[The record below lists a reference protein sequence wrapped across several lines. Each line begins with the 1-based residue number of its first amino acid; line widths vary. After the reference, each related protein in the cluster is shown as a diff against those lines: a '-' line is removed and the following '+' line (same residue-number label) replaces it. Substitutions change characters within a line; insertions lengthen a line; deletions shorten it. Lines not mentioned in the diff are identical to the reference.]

1 MKHKEQTFKTFIL
14 SFILTFFSSVIYAD
28 DPPKVYIP
36 IQKEEWDERSIG
48 IQSGLSV
55 AFDYMNLYIES
66 TNADLELFIRLY
78 DGLDYVIEEQ
88 ILSRTSIS
96 ISHLKKG
103 KMYRLEI
110 IVKYGEI
117 WSGTF
122 LFE

>member
-1 MKHKEQTFKTFIL
+1 MKHKKQTFKTFIL
-14 SFILTFFSSVIYAD
+14 FFILTFFSSVIYAD
-28 DPPKVYIP
+28 DPPKVDIP
-36 IQKEEWDERSIG
+36 IQKEGDERFIG
-48 IQSGLSV
+48 IQSGLSA

>member
-28 DPPKVYIP
+28 DPPKVDIP
-36 IQKEEWDERSIG
+36 IQKEEGDERSIG
-48 IQSGLSV
+48 IQSGLSA

-66 TNADLELFIRLY
+66 TNADLKLFIRLY

>member
-28 DPPKVYIP
+28 DPPKVDIP
-36 IQKEEWDERSIG
+36 IQKEEGDERSIG
-48 IQSGLSV
+48 IQSGLSA

>member
-1 MKHKEQTFKTFIL
+1 MKHKKQTFKTFIL
-14 SFILTFFSSVIYAD
+14 FFILTFFSSVIYAD
-28 DPPKVYIP
+28 DPPKVDIP
-36 IQKEEWDERSIG
+36 IQKEGDERSIG
-48 IQSGLSV
+48 IQSGLSA

>member
-14 SFILTFFSSVIYAD
+14 SLILTFFSSVIYAD
-28 DPPKVYIP
+28 DPPKVDIP
-36 IQKEEWDERSIG
+36 IQKEGDVRSIG
-48 IQSGLSV
+48 IQSGLSA

>member
-1 MKHKEQTFKTFIL
+1 MKHKKQTFKTFIL
-14 SFILTFFSSVIYAD
+14 FFILTFFSSVIYAD
-28 DPPKVYIP
+28 DPPKVDIP
-36 IQKEEWDERSIG
+36 IQKEGDERSIG
-48 IQSGLSV
+48 IQSGLSA

-96 ISHLKKG
+96 ISHLKKR

>member
-28 DPPKVYIP
+28 DPPKVDIP
-36 IQKEEWDERSIG
+36 IQKEGDERSIG
-48 IQSGLSV
+48 IQSGLSA

>member
-28 DPPKVYIP
+28 DPPKVDIP
-36 IQKEEWDERSIG
+36 IQKEEGDERSIG
-48 IQSGLSV
+48 IQSGLSA

-66 TNADLELFIRLY
+66 TNADLGLFIRLY

>member
-14 SFILTFFSSVIYAD
+14 SFILTFFTSVIYAD
-28 DPPKVYIP
+28 DPPKVDIP
-36 IQKEEWDERSIG
+36 IQKEEGDERSIG
-48 IQSGLSV
+48 IQSGLSA

>member
-14 SFILTFFSSVIYAD
+14 SFILTFLSSVIYED
-28 DPPKVYIP
+28 DPPKVDIP
-36 IQKEEWDERSIG
+36 IQKEEGDERSIG
-48 IQSGLSV
+48 IQSGLSA

>member
-1 MKHKEQTFKTFIL
+1 MKHKKQTFKTFIL

-28 DPPKVYIP
+28 DPPKVDIP
-36 IQKEEWDERSIG
+36 IQKEEGDERSIG
-48 IQSGLSV
+48 IQSGLSA

>member
-28 DPPKVYIP
+28 DPPMVDIP
-36 IQKEEWDERSIG
+36 IQKEEGDERSIG
-48 IQSGLSV
+48 IQSGLSA

>member
-28 DPPKVYIP
+28 DPPKVDIP
-36 IQKEEWDERSIG
+36 IQKEEGDERSIG
-48 IQSGLSV
+48 IQSGLSA

-117 WSGTF
+117 WSVTF

>member
-1 MKHKEQTFKTFIL
+1 MKHKEQTCKTFIL

-28 DPPKVYIP
+28 DPPKVDIP
-36 IQKEEWDERSIG
+36 IQKEEGDERSIG
-48 IQSGLSV
+48 IQSGLSA

>member
-28 DPPKVYIP
+28 DPPKVDIP
-36 IQKEEWDERSIG
+36 IQKEEGDERSIG
-48 IQSGLSV
+48 IQSGLSA

-66 TNADLELFIRLY
+66 NNADLELFIRLY

>member
-28 DPPKVYIP
+28 DPPKVDIP
-36 IQKEEWDERSIG
+36 IQKEEGDERSIV
-48 IQSGLSV
+48 IQSGLSA

>member
-14 SFILTFFSSVIYAD
+14 SFILTFFSSVIYSDA
-28 DPPKVYIP
+28 PPKVDIP
-36 IQKEEWDERSIG
+36 IQKEGDERSIG
-48 IQSGLSV
+48 IQSGLSA

>member
-1 MKHKEQTFKTFIL
+1 MKHKKQTFKTFIL
-14 SFILTFFSSVIYAD
+14 FFILTFFSSVIYAD
-28 DPPKVYIP
+28 DPPKVDIP
-36 IQKEEWDERSIG
+36 IQKEGGERSIG
-48 IQSGLSV
+48 IQSGLSA

>member
-28 DPPKVYIP
+28 DPPKVDIP
-36 IQKEEWDERSIG
+36 IQKEGDECSIG
-48 IQSGLSV
+48 IQSGLSA

>member
-1 MKHKEQTFKTFIL
+1 
-14 SFILTFFSSVIYAD
+14 
-28 DPPKVYIP
+28 
-36 IQKEEWDERSIG
+36 
-48 IQSGLSV
+48 
-55 AFDYMNLYIES
+55 MNLYIES